1 MAKIS
6 KAQIDKFLRN
16 TIFGALF
23 GIVGD
28 GVIDK
33 VEKETFT
40 FHRINDR
47 QWGTIVTDANGEHRY
62 VRVGV
67 IVAEQRDDMTAEEL
81 MQSEIDAYAEKQEAK
96 AEKAQKKA
104 EKISKDKAKR
114 EAAKK
119 EQENNK

>member
-28 GVIDK
+28 GVVDE
-33 VEKETFT
+33 VERETFT

-47 QWGTIVTDANGEHRY
+47 QWGTIVTDANGDHRY

-67 IVAEQRDDMTAEEL
+67 IVAELRDDMTAEEL
-81 MQSEIDAYAEKQEAK
+81 MQSEIDTYAEKQEAK
-96 AEKAQKKA
+96 AEKAEAKKA
-104 EKISKDKAKR
+104 KIAKDKAKR
-114 EAAKK
+114 AAAKEK
-119 EQENNK
+119 AE